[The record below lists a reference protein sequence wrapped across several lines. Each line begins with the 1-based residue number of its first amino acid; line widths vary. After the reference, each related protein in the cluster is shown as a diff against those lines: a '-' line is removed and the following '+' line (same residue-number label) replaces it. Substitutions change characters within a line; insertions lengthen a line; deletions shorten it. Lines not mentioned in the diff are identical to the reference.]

1 MKKVGIVILHYKGI
15 EDTIQCLDSVL
26 KAEDKG
32 LEIKLFLV
40 NNSPGEES
48 TKDIPKTNKLTLVN
62 STNNTGFA
70 GGNNL
75 GIKRALSWKPDYLV
89 LLNND
94 TRVSKNLLTNL
105 VKQAEKTEKIGLVSP
120 KIYFEKGYE
129 FHKDRYKRDQL
140 GKVIWYAGGKI
151 DWQNMLGKH
160 IGVDEVDKG
169 QFDKE
174 KEIDFATGCCL
185 LVKKEVFERI
195 GLFDNKLFLYQEDLD
210 FSIRARKAEYR
221 ILYSP
226 KAYLWHKNSGS
237 SGSGSALHDYY
248 LTRNRLLIGWRYA
261 PLRTKLAL
269 FKESLKRLFTG
280 RKWEKIGIKD
290 FYLGRLGKGS
300 YEA

>member
-1 MKKVGIVILHYKGI
+1 MKKVGIVILHYKDMK
-15 EDTIQCLDSVL
+15 DTIQCLDSVL

-40 NNSPGEES
+40 NNSPEEES
-48 TKDIPKTNKLTLVN
+48 IKDIPKTNKLTLVN
-62 STNNTGFA
+62 SPKNTGFA

-75 GIKRALSWKPDYLV
+75 GIKRALLWKADYLV

-94 TRVSKNLLTNL
+94 TRISKNLLTNL
-105 VKQAEKTEKIGLVSP
+105 VKQAGKSEKIGLVSP

-151 DWQNMLGKH
+151 DWQNMMGKH

-210 FSIRARKAEYR
+210 LSIRARKAEYR

-226 KAYLWHKNSGS
+226 KAHLWHKNSGS
-237 SGSGSALHDYY
+237 SGSGSTLHDYY

>member
-26 KAEDKG
+26 NAEDKG

-40 NNSPGEES
+40 NNRPGERLS
-48 TKDIPKTNKLTLVN
+48 KHIVKTSKITILN
-62 STNNTGFA
+62 SSENTGFA

-75 GIKRALSWKPDYLV
+75 GIKRALSWKADYLV

-94 TRVSKNLLTNL
+94 TRISKNLLINL
-105 VKQAEKTEKIGLVSP
+105 VKQAGKSEKIGLVSP

-129 FHKDRYKRDQL
+129 FHKDRYKKDQL

-160 IGVDEVDKG
+160 IGVDEIDKG

-195 GLFDNKLFLYQEDLD
+195 GLFDNRLFLYQEDLD
-210 FSIRARKAEYR
+210 FSIRARKAEYQ

-226 KAYLWHKNSGS
+226 KAYLWHKNSVS
-237 SGSGSALHDYY
+237 SGTGSALHDYY
-248 LTRNRLLIGWRYA
+248 LIRNRLLIGWRYA

-269 FKESLKRLFTG
+269 FRESCKRLFTG

>member
-15 EDTIQCLDSVL
+15 KDTIQCLDSVL
-26 KAEDKG
+26 NAEDKG

-40 NNSPGEES
+40 NNNPEERLS
-48 TKDIPKTNKLTLVN
+48 RDILETSKITLLN
-62 STNNTGFA
+62 SAENTGFA

-75 GIKRALSWKPDYLV
+75 GIKRILSWRADYLV

-94 TRVSKNLLTNL
+94 TRVSKSLLTNL
-105 VKQAEKTEKIGLVSP
+105 VKQAEESEKIGLVSP

-160 IGVDEVDKG
+160 MGVDEVDKG

-174 KEIDFATGCCL
+174 KEINFATGCCL
-185 LVKKEVFERI
+185 LIKREVLERI
-195 GLFDNKLFLYQEDLD
+195 GLFDEKLFLYQEDLD
-210 FSIRARKAEYR
+210 FSIRARKAGYR
-221 ILYSP
+221 ILYFP

-261 PLRTKLAL
+261 SLRTKLAL
-269 FKESLKRLFTG
+269 FKESLKRLFIG
-280 RKWEKIGIKD
+280 RKWEKIGIRD
-290 FYLGRLGKGS
+290 FYLGKLEKGS